1 MTRAKPIGIAL
12 VALAAVGLIVA
23 WFLYSFERKAI
34 DVPLPPK
41 GEAVY
46 NPLYALKIALQ
57 HDGQR
62 VQSRPHLFD
71 EKHPLVAGDTVLILT
86 DPARL
91 SRRESDA
98 LRAHVTRG
106 GHLIVQAPIA
116 LLAEDDTVPLFDG
129 LSVGKHEF
137 VDDICMQ
144 SARPTKPEDV
154 KGLNDLG
161 QLFDPGLLCKDRFV
175 LYEGGPE
182 TVVEWGDK
190 EGFAFARMPL
200 GAGSIDIV
208 ATLDPARQP
217 SLLRDH
223 NAAFVRQLLQPNWNR
238 GTFHLIYA
246 SEMPSLWRLLAEN
259 AWRVLVALA
268 LCTAAWLWMRMQ
280 RFGPRLPSPPEARR
294 SLLEHVQATGDHLYR
309 YGRAH
314 LLHSALRAHVLKRLR
329 RTDPIAAALEGQ
341 AQADLLAQRTGL
353 PAADIAD
360 ALRSPRPFDAK
371 DFRYRIARLIALGRH
386 T

>member
-1 MTRAKPIGIAL
+1 MDTMTNGKPIAIGVI
-12 VALAAVGLIVA
+12 ALAAVGLLVA
-23 WFLYSFERKAI
+23 WLVLAFERKAV
-34 DVPLPPK
+34 DLPLPPK

-57 HDGQR
+57 HDHQR

-71 EKHPLVAGDTVLILT
+71 EKHPLQPGDTVLLLA

-91 SRRESDA
+91 SRREVEA
-98 LRAHVTRG
+98 LRAHVARG
-106 GHLIVQAPIA
+106 GHLIVQAPA
-116 LLAEDDTVPLFDG
+116 ALPEKSGRDATLLAG
-129 LSVGKHEF
+129 LGVGRHRF
-137 VDDICMQ
+137 VDDACLAPAAGTQ
-144 SARPTKPEDV
+144 AGKAD
-154 KGLNDLG
+154 K
-161 QLFDPGLLCKDRFV
+161 FDGRLLCADRFR
-175 LYEGGPE
+175 LDKDAAPALS
-182 TVVEWGDK
+182 WGDSEG
-190 EGFAFARMPL
+190 EGFARFRE
-200 GAGSIDIV
+200 GAGTIDVV
-208 ATLDPARQP
+208 ATLDPMRSPA
-217 SLLRDH
+217 LRYTANRDF
-223 NAAFVRQLLQPNWNR
+223 ARQLLQPNWNR

-259 AWRVLVALA
+259 AWRALVALA
-268 LCTAAWLWMRMQ
+268 LCIAGWLWMRMQ
-280 RFGPRLPSPPEARR
+280 RFGPRLPSPPDARR

-314 LLHSALRAHVLKRLR
+314 LLHSALRAHVIARLR

-341 AQADLLAQRTGL
+341 AQVDRLARRTGL

-360 ALRSPRPFDAK
+360 ALQAPRPFDAK